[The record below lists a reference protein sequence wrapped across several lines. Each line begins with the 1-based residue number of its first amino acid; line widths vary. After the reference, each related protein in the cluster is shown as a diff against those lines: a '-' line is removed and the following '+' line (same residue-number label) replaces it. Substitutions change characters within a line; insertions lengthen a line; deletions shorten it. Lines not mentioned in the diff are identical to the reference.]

1 MSTNIKQLP
10 IIKENNMPSERTF
23 LHSDCTIFL
32 GKKHLEEPA
41 FGLDKLPLSVSWLA
55 ICIYE

>member
-10 IIKENNMPSERTF
+10 IIKENKRTF